1 MSAPII
7 IHVFNGEVV
16 SIESAGDLPKIV
28 IVDHV
33 AENIAVMAPNGA
45 KTPEG
50 FALLELAGPGHAEK
64 PEAEWAEWAESL
76 FDLTT

>member
-7 IHVFNGEVV
+7 IHVFNGEIAG
-16 SIESAGDLPKIV
+16 IECAGDLPKIV

-64 PEAEWAEWAESL
+64 PDEEWRQWAENL